1 MPAVEDLREL
11 LEKQRLALERS
22 EPGVLDGTDPE
33 ELHRLRVATRRSR
46 ALIRASR
53 PILRDQ
59 LAALDRE
66 LRWLGTVTSEV
77 RDLDVLIEHV
87 RRLTPSLDPDQDGA
101 EEIVAALERERER
114 ERDLLVAA
122 IETPRF
128 RELMQRF
135 AQSVPGLQASDGNAS
150 LTQLARKELGRLRTA
165 YEQLDLEVSNDEALH
180 EVRIRAKHARYAA
193 EFAAA
198 TAGPRLEFLAD
209 ALAGVQ
215 DLIGSHQDAVV
226 AERRVREVATDEV
239 RLAAGRVIEHERQ
252 LRREA
257 RAALPGAMDRVER
270 RAERAL

>member
-1 MPAVEDLREL
+1 MPAIEDLREL
-11 LEKQRLALERS
+11 LEKQRRALERS
-22 EPGVLDGTDPE
+22 EPGVRDGTDPE
-33 ELHRLRVATRRSR
+33 ELHRFRVATRRSR

-53 PILRDQ
+53 PIVRDQ

-66 LRWLGTVTSEV
+66 LRWLGAVTSEV

-87 RRLTPSLDPDQDGA
+87 RTLTPSLEPDQDGA

-114 ERDLLVAA
+114 ERDVLVAA
-122 IETPRF
+122 IETGRF

-135 AQSVPGLQASDGNAS
+135 SQTVPGLHASDGNAS
-150 LTQLARKELGRLRTA
+150 LTRLARKELERLETA
-165 YEQLDLEVSNDEALH
+165 YEGLDLETSDDDALH

-193 EFAAA
+193 ELASAA
-198 TAGPRLEFLAD
+198 AGPRFEILAD

-215 DLIGSHQDAVV
+215 DIVGGHQDAVV

-257 RAALPGAMDRVER
+257 RAALPGAMSRVER
-270 RAERAL
+270 RAERAF